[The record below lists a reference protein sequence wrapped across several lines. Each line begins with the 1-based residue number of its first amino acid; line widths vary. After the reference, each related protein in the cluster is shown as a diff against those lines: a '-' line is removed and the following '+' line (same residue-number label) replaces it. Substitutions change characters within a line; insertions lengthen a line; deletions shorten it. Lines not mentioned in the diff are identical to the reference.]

1 MAKITGTA
9 ARVDK
14 VKHRRKGIHSKSKT
28 SSLKTSKHYR
38 KAYRGQGR
46 YLSISFSILLLH
58 SNLMIQLVRIHI
70 QNQNIL
76 LSY

>member
-28 SSLKTSKHYR
+28 SSLT
-38 KAYRGQGR
+38 
-46 YLSISFSILLLH
+46 L
-58 SNLMIQLVRIHI
+58 SNLKKNPRTRKRHLNSLRV
-70 QNQNIL
+70 
-76 LSY
+76 S